1 MAGVEH
7 MRALYFD
14 GERARLVER
23 PAPDL
28 AERVGIRVS
37 LAGVCATDLEITRGY
52 MDYRGILG
60 HEFVGRVATGPAE
73 WIGARVVAEI
83 NIACGNC
90 ASCRQGLGRHC
101 PTRSVIGILGA
112 DGAFAEHI
120 AMPLGNLHRVP
131 DSVPDEAAVFAEPL
145 AAAFEILEQIEV
157 RPEHRVLVF
166 GDGRLGLLI
175 SQVMRT
181 TGASVTTIG
190 KHGKKLALL
199 SEFGI
204 ETCLLADWDASSA
217 PGDIVVE
224 ATGSP
229 KGFAQ
234 AVSATRP
241 RGHLVL
247 KSTVAHAGAIDLSPI
262 VINEIV
268 VVGSRCGPFAPA
280 LAALA
285 DGSVRVSGLIA
296 ERFGIDRGEE
306 ALREAGESGV
316 LKVLIDCGGA

>member
-1 MAGVEH
+1 MAGVKH

-23 PAPDL
+23 PEPDL
-28 AERVGIRVS
+28 ADRVGIRIS

-60 HEFVGRVATGPAE
+60 HEFVGRVETGPAE
-73 WIGARVVAEI
+73 WIGERVVAEI
-83 NIACGNC
+83 NIACGRC
-90 ASCRQGLGRHC
+90 ASCREGLGRHC

-112 DGAFAEHI
+112 DGAFAERI
-120 AMPLGNLHRVP
+120 AMPLCNLHRVP
-131 DSVPDEAAVFAEPL
+131 DSVPDEAAVFTEPL

-175 SQVMRT
+175 SKVMKT

-190 KHGKKLALL
+190 KHSEKLALL
-199 SEFGI
+199 SDLGI
-204 ETCLLADWDASSA
+204 ETCLLADWEVSSA

-241 RGHLVL
+241 RGYLVL
-247 KSTVAHAGAIDLSPI
+247 KSTVAHAGEIDLTPL
-262 VINEIV
+262 VIHEIQ

-285 DGSVRVSGLIA
+285 NGSVRVSELIS

-306 ALREAGESGV
+306 ALREAGKSGV
-316 LKVLIDCGGA
+316 LKVLIDCEGT